1 MSDVAESER
10 RGATRILRGDRA
22 ADKKKQ
28 QPGVPGLV
36 RNYLISQLI
45 EDEKFKI
52 NLQLNRKPPN
62 NRRSL

>member
-1 MSDVAESER
+1 MQLKTLSSERKWKRVSGRRGGERER

-45 EDEKFKI
+45 ERRKI
-52 NLQLNRKPPN
+52 
-62 NRRSL
+62 

>member
-1 MSDVAESER
+1 MGDVAESER

-45 EDEKFKI
+45 ERRKI
-52 NLQLNRKPPN
+52 
-62 NRRSL
+62 